1 MEKCTGKKS
10 PDDKTGEEGAVIT
23 HREMTD
29 LPWNMEV
36 TKWGWVYDKGHV
48 MGLWC
53 RCKAAVLERPVWC
66 RCCTSTHT
74 HNWYPVSRNATT
86 APVHSLHITWQCTC
100 SSLYC
105 SGN

>member
-36 TKWGWVYDKGHV
+36 TK
-48 MGLWC
+48 
-53 RCKAAVLERPVWC
+53 
-66 RCCTSTHT
+66 
-74 HNWYPVSRNATT
+74 
-86 APVHSLHITWQCTC
+86 
-100 SSLYC
+100 
-105 SGN
+105 